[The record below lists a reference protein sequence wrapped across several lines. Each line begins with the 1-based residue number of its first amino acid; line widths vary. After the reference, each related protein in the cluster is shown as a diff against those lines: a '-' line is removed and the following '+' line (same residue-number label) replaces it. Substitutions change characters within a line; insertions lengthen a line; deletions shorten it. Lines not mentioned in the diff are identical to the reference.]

1 MSVQDIAAAEKEAG
15 SDSNSRYVLA
25 YIAKSLGLEGMYR
38 ADGSSYVYLDG
49 DEVKSARGGNMDQAL
64 DVAKQGLL
72 PDATKEKI
80 QKVTQSSREDVA
92 AKAKEVM
99 AAAGEE
105 STVGD
110 DPTGDATGPLS
121 NEEIATKLK
130 RVQELL
136 AKATEQATDES
147 FATRTYAEQ
156 LLEAMSDE
164 EADELAKLMGED
176 GQQLAGTNRVMD
188 LLKEL
193 EDARKDREIDPT
205 EGVKP
210 GESQD
215 IKDETVGAKSPI
227 GS

>member
-1 MSVQDIAAAEKEAG
+1 MHTKNLILVKAQDVSGGNEELDAIVKKYAKPGMSVQDIAAAEKEAG

-110 DPTGDATGPLS
+110 DPTGDATGPC
-121 NEEIATKLK
+121 
-130 RVQELL
+130 R
-136 AKATEQATDES
+136 
-147 FATRTYAEQ
+147 Y
-156 LLEAMSDE
+156 
-164 EADELAKLMGED
+164 
-176 GQQLAGTNRVMD
+176 
-188 LLKEL
+188 
-193 EDARKDREIDPT
+193 
-205 EGVKP
+205 
-210 GESQD
+210 
-215 IKDETVGAKSPI
+215 
-227 GS
+227 

>member
-1 MSVQDIAAAEKEAG
+1 
-15 SDSNSRYVLA
+15 
-25 YIAKSLGLEGMYR
+25 
-38 ADGSSYVYLDG
+38 
-49 DEVKSARGGNMDQAL
+49 MDQAL

-99 AAAGEE
+99 APAGEE

-147 FATRTYAEQ
+147 FKTLTYAEQ

-164 EADELAKLMGED
+164 EADELAKLMGELD
-176 GQQLAGTNRVMD
+176 GAMETTDHFSLDNRLKQHKAQYKKIQAGQTGADGEVEGGGTGQIDTNSDSAIAAAIKDPALWIRNEMPKELKQANANGLMKATD
-188 LLKEL
+188 RGKKKLKEN
-193 EDARKDREIDPT
+193 
-205 EGVKP
+205 
-210 GESQD
+210 
-215 IKDETVGAKSPI
+215 SPATNYEADCYCYR
-227 GS
+227 